1 MKDKKSVH
9 LMLVLIVVLGL
20 LILVSGC
27 VPGGADK
34 SGDTDG
40 TIATE
45 KDTVSEVSPI
55 PKIGQDQPFYNFY
68 NKVAINQTKAEVASV
83 LGVEPVMDTDSSYT
97 YNDPATGF
105 GVNVIYSAGGLVT
118 TKILMAP
125 VGGGEWIKLST
136 TTVTES
142 QVSSIVE
149 GMTYEEVKSILGGDG
164 LELGAMI
171 YPGSKDAVIYTL
183 MWINPDFSSISV
195 AFDGKTGKVL
205 MAEFGN
211 APA

>member
-1 MKDKKSVH
+1 MKRKKLGQ
-9 LMLVLIVVLGL
+9 LMLMLIVVLGL
-20 LILVSGC
+20 LTLVTGC
-27 VPGGADK
+27 VLNGLDK
-34 SGDTDG
+34 SDDNDTKTTTDNE
-40 TIATE
+40 AT
-45 KDTVSEVSPI
+45 SEVSPI
-55 PKIGQDQPFYNFY
+55 PKIGQNQPFYNFY
-68 NKVAINQTKAEVASV
+68 NKVAINQTKDEVAAA

-105 GVNVIYSAGGLVT
+105 GVNVIYSASGLVT

-125 VGGGEWIKLST
+125 VGGGDWIKLST
-136 TTVTES
+136 AIVTES

-149 GMTYEEVKSILGGDG
+149 GMTYAEVKSILGGDG

-171 YPGSKDAVIYTL
+171 YPGSKEDVIYTL
-183 MWINPDFSSISV
+183 MWMNPDFSSISV

-211 APA
+211 APV

>member
-1 MKDKKSVH
+1 MKDKKLGR
-9 LMLVLIVVLGL
+9 LMLILIVVLG
-20 LILVSGC
+20 ILTLVTGC
-27 VPGGADK
+27 VPKGSDK
-34 SGDTDG
+34 SGDSDTKTTTDNE
-40 TIATE
+40 AA
-45 KDTVSEVSPI
+45 SEVSPI

-68 NKVAINQTKAEVASV
+68 NKVAINQTKDQVAAA

-136 TTVTES
+136 ASVTES

-149 GMTYEEVKSILGGDG
+149 GMTYAEVKNILGGDG

-171 YPGSKDAVIYTL
+171 YPGSKDEVIYTL
-183 MWINPDFSSISV
+183 MWMNPDFSSISV

-211 APA
+211 APV

>member
-1 MKDKKSVH
+1 MKDKIFLR
-9 LMLVLIVVLGL
+9 LMMALIVVLGV
-20 LILVSGC
+20 LVLTSGC
-27 VPGGADK
+27 FPNGSDKAADTGSK
-34 SGDTDG
+34 A
-40 TIATE
+40 ATE
-45 KDTVSEVSPI
+45 NETVSEASPI
-55 PKIGQDQPFYNFY
+55 PKIGQDQPFYQFY
-68 NKVAINQTKAEVASV
+68 NKVAINQTKAEVASA

-97 YNDPATGF
+97 YNDPVTGY

-118 TKILMAP
+118 TKIFMAP

-136 TTVTES
+136 AIVSES

-149 GMTYEEVKSILGGDG
+149 GMTYEEVKNILGGDG

-183 MWINPDFSSISV
+183 IWINPDFSSISV
-195 AFDGKTGKVL
+195 AFDSNTGKVL

-211 APA
+211 PPA

>member
-1 MKDKKSVH
+1 MKEKKLVH
-9 LMLVLIVVLGL
+9 LMLVLTVILGL
-20 LILVSGC
+20 LIVVGGC
-27 VPGGADK
+27 VPGGSDK
-34 SGDTDG
+34 SGDSDTKTTTENEDG
-40 TIATE
+40 
-45 KDTVSEVSPI
+45 SEVSPI
-55 PKIGQDQPFYNFY
+55 PKIGQDQPYYNFY
-68 NKVAINQTKAEVASV
+68 NKVAINQTKAEVASA

-105 GVNVIYSAGGLVT
+105 GVNVIYSAGDLVT

-136 TTVTES
+136 ATVTES

-149 GMTYEEVKSILGGDG
+149 GMTYEQVKSILGGDG

-183 MWINPDFSSISV
+183 MWMNPDFSSISV